1 MNSFIRQLWALCL
14 LRAGPQDMPVQPQLA
29 TQLVIALILL
39 QVGASLMLGA
49 DDALFARTLLSVFL
63 LLAPAW
69 WLLGLKRTP
78 ERLPQTL
85 TALAGTSLLIS
96 LIMLPLSLLVFGM
109 PPPTAETPPSGAQMF
124 AALITFGLLVWKL
137 SIDTHIWRNALEIP
151 RALAM
156 ALALLLFLGEI
167 ALNQLFPGA

>member
-1 MNSFIRQLWALCL
+1 MNSFIRRLWALCL

-49 DDALFARTLLSVFL
+49 DDALFARMLLSVFL

-109 PPPTAETPPSGAQMF
+109 PPPTAETPPSSAQMF
-124 AALITFGLLVWKL
+124 AALVTFGLLAWKL

>member
-124 AALITFGLLVWKL
+124 AALVTFGLLAWKL

>member
-1 MNSFIRQLWALCL
+1 VNSFIRQLWALCL
-14 LRAGPQDMPVQPQLA
+14 LRAGPQDMPAQPQLA
-29 TQLVIALILL
+29 TQLIVALVLL

-49 DDALFARTLLSVFL
+49 DDALAARMLLSVFL
-63 LLAPAW
+63 LVAPVW

-96 LIMLPLSLLVFGM
+96 LIMLPLSMLVLGM
-109 PPPTAETPPSGAQMF
+109 PPPTAETPPTGAQMF
-124 AALITFGLLVWKL
+124 AALVTFGLLAWKL
-137 SIDTHIWRNALEIP
+137 SIDTHIWRNALDIH
-151 RALAM
+151 RGLAM
-156 ALALLLFLGEI
+156 VLALVLFVGEI

>member
-14 LRAGPQDMPVQPQLA
+14 LRTGPQDMPVTPQLA
-29 TQLVIALILL
+29 TQLVIALVLL

-49 DDALFARTLLSVFL
+49 DDALAARMLLSVFL
-63 LLAPAW
+63 LVVPAW

-96 LIMLPLSLLVFGM
+96 MIMLPLSALVIGL
-109 PPPTAETPPSGAQMF
+109 PPPTAETPPTGVQMF
-124 AALITFGLLVWKL
+124 AALVTFALLAWKL
-137 SIDTHIWRNALEIP
+137 SIDTHIWRNALEVP

-156 ALALLLFLGEI
+156 ALALALFLGEI